1 MKSGFFLSGTAHSLL
16 IIFLFTNGLFSM
28 PDRKFEDL
36 EKLDIMILSEAEFDA
51 ISSSPPII
59 ENLSSPN
66 YKKLKTPSQD
76 LKLKNN
82 EIEKL
87 SGINKHSVKKLTLLE
102 QPDEIMKPLLPL
114 KDFIPEPTPTIIK
127 KLKNKEKI
135 DLEFSKLG
143 NEINALV
150 TPTLNNPRSR
160 DADRID
166 RIASNNKDTLD
177 ISDNLTELT
186 NEISEKTATTSENKE
201 KLSNKE
207 ATTKI
212 TPDAQKNVEIVKGLV
227 EKSNM
232 PLSRS
237 LPEITTT
244 SNESEALLLEAN
256 LIKKFKPKFNI
267 LLRDDKS
274 FPFIF
279 IGNKDKWPQIKRHR
293 GKKSKDGFY
302 FGPFASAGSAN
313 WTIKMI
319 QKIFHLRVC
328 DDTVFKKR
336 ERPCILYQ
344 IKRCSGPC
352 VGYVGESDYK
362 QTVDDAIEFVSGKS
376 RKIQKSLSNQMER
389 ASEDLDFEKAAIL
402 RDRIKSLNIIQ
413 SSQRINE
420 ANLVEADVIAGY
432 KESGK
437 TCIQVFFYRSKQNWG
452 NQAFFPK
459 HDPEEN
465 LNDIINSFVSQF
477 YENKSVPSSIILSNE
492 IKEKEL
498 IEKTLTQKEGKQ
510 ITITVA
516 KKGTKLKVINQA
528 INNAKDSLN
537 RKLYE
542 SQNNRDLFDA
552 VSKKFNLET
561 NINLVEVYDN
571 SHIQGT
577 NSVGALITYGDE
589 GFVKKRY
596 RKFNIKIQKNA
607 QDDYG
612 MMKEVLNRRFKRA
625 VQEKDNYLTFPDL
638 VLIDGGKG
646 QYSVAREAMNELGL
660 HEIPIV
666 AIAKGKM
673 RNSGNET
680 FFHNGK
686 EFKFEKNDPT
696 LFFLQRLRDE
706 SHRFAISAHRAKRK
720 KGISKSLLD
729 QIDGI
734 GSIRKRAL
742 LNHFGSARAV
752 ESASLDEIKSVD
764 GVEEKVAKKI
774 YNFFHE

>member
-1 MKSGFFLSGTAHSLL
+1 M
-16 IIFLFTNGLFSM
+16 
-28 PDRKFEDL
+28 
-36 EKLDIMILSEAEFDA
+36 
-51 ISSSPPII
+51 ISSEIGKEVIKKELPLIPKLPGVYRMLNDKGEILYVGKAKNLPNRLKSYIAEKNHII
-59 ENLSSPN
+59 RTERMLSQT
-66 YKKLKTPSQD
+66 KKL
-76 LKLKNN
+76 
-82 EIEKL
+82 
-87 SGINKHSVKKLTLLE
+87 
-102 QPDEIMKPLLPL
+102 
-114 KDFIPEPTPTIIK
+114 
-127 KLKNKEKI
+127 
-135 DLEFSKLG
+135 
-143 NEINALV
+143 
-150 TPTLNNPRSR
+150 
-160 DADRID
+160 
-166 RIASNNKDTLD
+166 
-177 ISDNLTELT
+177 
-186 NEISEKTATTSENKE
+186 
-201 KLSNKE
+201 
-207 ATTKI
+207 
-212 TPDAQKNVEIVKGLV
+212 
-227 EKSNM
+227 
-232 PLSRS
+232 
-237 LPEITTT
+237 EITTT

-256 LIKKFKPKFNI
+256 LIKKHKPKFNI

-279 IGNKDKWPQIKRHR
+279 IGNKDVWPQIRRHR
-293 GKKSKDGFY
+293 GKKTKEGFY

-328 DDTVFKKR
+328 DDTVFKNR

-352 VGYVGESDYK
+352 VGYVEKEDYK
-362 QTVDDAIEFVSGKS
+362 KTVDDAIEFVSGKS
-376 RKIQKSLSNQMER
+376 RKIQKSLSDQMEK
-389 ASEDLDFEKAAIL
+389 ASEDLDFEKAVIL

-420 ANLVEADVIAGY
+420 ANLIEADVIAGY

-459 HDPEEN
+459 HDPDESLSN
-465 LNDIINSFVSQF
+465 ILNSFVSQF
-477 YENKSVPSSIILSNE
+477 YENKSVPSSIIISEE
-492 IKEKEL
+492 IKEKNL
-498 IEKTLTQKEGKQ
+498 IEKTLSKKEGKQ
-510 ITITVA
+510 VNLSVA
-516 KKGTKLKVINQA
+516 KKGSKLKVINQA
-528 INNAKDSLN
+528 TKNAKESLN

-542 SQNNRDLFDA
+542 SQNNRELFDSVA
-552 VSKKFNLET
+552 SKFNLET

-577 NSVGALITYGDE
+577 NSVGALIAFGEE
-589 GFVKKRY
+589 GFIKKRY
-596 RKFNIKIQKNA
+596 RKFNIKSKKNE

-612 MMKEVLNRRFKRA
+612 MMREVLNRRFKRA
-625 VQEKDNYLTFPDL
+625 IQEKDNYLSFPDL
-638 VLIDGGKG
+638 VIVDGGKG
-646 QYSVAREAMNELGL
+646 QYSVARDSLNELGL
-660 HEIPIV
+660 HEIPII
-666 AIAKGKM
+666 AIAKGKL

-686 EFKFEKNDPT
+686 EYKFNKNDPT
-696 LFFLQRLRDE
+696 LFFLQRIRDE

-720 KGISKSLLD
+720 RGISKSLLD
-729 QIDGI
+729 QIEGI